1 MRTELLAPVGSKD
14 AFYAA
19 IYNGANAV
27 YLGGKAFGARAY
39 ADNFTNEEIAE
50 MIAFAHLLDV
60 KVYVTVNTVVY
71 DDEFSQLTE
80 FLDFLYL
87 HDCDAVII
95 QDIGVATFISH
106 RYPNFALHA
115 STQMNIHSI
124 EQVKALKLLGFSRVV
139 LAREVSLK
147 EIVLIKEAVDI
158 ELEVFV
164 HGALCVS
171 CSGNCYMSSI
181 IGKRSGNRGRC
192 AQPCRL
198 EYEFNKKTK
207 YFISPKDLNTL
218 EYVDEL
224 LDALI
229 DSLKIEGRMKRPEY
243 VAQVVSSYQKAI
255 LGYYDKKEWN
265 VKAEQDALKTI
276 FNRGF
281 TKGWLF
287 DEKNVEFINE
297 QFSNHGGIEIGEVIS
312 STQDWID
319 ISLTHP
325 LHYQDA
331 IRIVG
336 DYEDGIV
343 VNQMYQNHQMIKS
356 ANAGDVVTLKPHI
369 SGLMGA
375 KVLLTTDQRQIEVL
389 RQSYQTLKPMI
400 AIQASLLVEDQYLVL
415 RLVCRDKV
423 VEVKSGKKVEIA
435 NNDQM
440 TKRIIEQLHK
450 TANTLFYFSNIE
462 VLFSQGVFLPIKDIN
477 ALRRN
482 GLEKLSLVLAKKH
495 TNRMIQ
501 DVPFEEL
508 NEINLTKGLV
518 AKVRTKEQLEVVV
531 QYDFTNIYVT
541 DEQLMKYETKY
552 PNHKLIHCLPRIHK
566 ENKHQGTVV
575 SSDLGTIANNHTSIY
590 LPVTN
595 AYSLYRL
602 FSQKAKRVGIS
613 LELSFDQ
620 IKQMLDRFQTL
631 FHKQPN
637 VEMMVYG
644 RYELM
649 MMKYCLVK
657 NNGGC
662 ALCQSKTDNQLIDR
676 RGFSFPIFQDSQCY
690 VKILNSKKL
699 HLGDYINLLYES
711 GVTNLL
717 LDFTT
722 EDAQETQSV
731 CEIYCNNQK
740 QNNLFDV
747 TYGHFKEGVL

>member
-60 KVYVTVNTVVY
+60 KVYVTVNIVVY

-224 LDALI
+224 LDAQI

-287 DEKNVEFINE
+287 DEKNEEFINE

-423 VEVKSGKKVEIA
+423 VEVKSEKKVEIA

-482 GLEKLSLVLAKKH
+482 GLEKLSLVLAKK
-495 TNRMIQ
+495 
-501 DVPFEEL
+501 
-508 NEINLTKGLV
+508 
-518 AKVRTKEQLEVVV
+518 
-531 QYDFTNIYVT
+531 
-541 DEQLMKYETKY
+541 
-552 PNHKLIHCLPRIHK
+552 
-566 ENKHQGTVV
+566 
-575 SSDLGTIANNHTSIY
+575 
-590 LPVTN
+590 
-595 AYSLYRL
+595 
-602 FSQKAKRVGIS
+602 
-613 LELSFDQ
+613 
-620 IKQMLDRFQTL
+620 
-631 FHKQPN
+631 
-637 VEMMVYG
+637 
-644 RYELM
+644 
-649 MMKYCLVK
+649 
-657 NNGGC
+657 
-662 ALCQSKTDNQLIDR
+662 
-676 RGFSFPIFQDSQCY
+676 
-690 VKILNSKKL
+690 
-699 HLGDYINLLYES
+699 
-711 GVTNLL
+711 
-717 LDFTT
+717 
-722 EDAQETQSV
+722 
-731 CEIYCNNQK
+731 
-740 QNNLFDV
+740 
-747 TYGHFKEGVL
+747 